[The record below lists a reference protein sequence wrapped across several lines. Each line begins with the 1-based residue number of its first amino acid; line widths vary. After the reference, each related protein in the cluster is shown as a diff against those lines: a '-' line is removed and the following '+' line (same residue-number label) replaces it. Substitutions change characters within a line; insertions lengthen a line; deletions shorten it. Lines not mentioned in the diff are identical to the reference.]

1 MEDYLIESG
10 WLEIMANFIIV
21 SIFVG
26 FAYVLGHEAGEKWAS
41 RTVAE
46 KMKDRQVSQPR
57 TLYEKIKYKIRLF
70 FRPPNY

>member
-41 RTVAE
+41 KTFDE

-57 TLYEKIKYKIRLF
+57 TLYEKIKYKISNF
-70 FRPPNY
+70 FS